1 MDSLTTEERIT
12 GAENVLWDLSDL
24 YPSASDPA
32 FKNDL
37 DTIGPRCA
45 DFNRRWKGQLG
56 SLDIPAFMSMVTE
69 YEDLIETLDR
79 MGSFAQ
85 LIWST
90 DTEDPNNGK
99 LLQLVRETGA
109 RASQPLVFLSI
120 ELSALSAE
128 RIAELMN
135 APEMASRRH
144 WLERVMEYKPFNLSE
159 EVEKVLAVK
168 NLAARAAWVRM
179 HDELMASQVFR
190 LNGKEYT
197 EAQILK
203 LLHEP
208 DRATRKAAAE
218 SVSAGLA
225 EGIKAQTYIFNTVL
239 ADHMANDQLR
249 GHDSWVSSRN
259 LANEA
264 SDASVQALI
273 DSVVDRYDLVRRYY
287 ALKKKLL
294 GYADFF
300 DYDRYASVGTDETFW
315 SWESAR
321 DIVVEAYSRFDP
333 RAGEIAQMFFD
344 RNWIHAPVRK
354 GKNGGAYSA
363 GTIASAHPYVFMNY
377 TGTNRDV
384 QVLAHELGHGIHQY
398 LSRQQGPLLMDT
410 PLTIA
415 ETASVFGEILTFNL
429 LYESVTDDKTR
440 LVMLMNKLDDIL
452 STVFRQISLNRFEEA
467 MHVARRTEGELSTDR
482 MCELWVKTQSFQFAD
497 TVTLSPGYKY
507 WWSYI
512 SHFMHVPGYV
522 YAYAYGELLVL
533 ALHEIY
539 KSDNAGFP
547 DKYIALLSSGGAKKP
562 TELLAPFNINV
573 EDPEFWKTG
582 LGVIERLINE
592 AERLAG

>member
-1 MDSLTTEERIT
+1 MTTEERTT
-12 GAENVLWDLSDL
+12 GAEQVLWDLTDL
-24 YPSASDPA
+24 YPSTSDPA
-32 FKNDL
+32 FIHDVE
-37 DTIGPRCA
+37 TITERCA
-45 DFNRRWKGQLG
+45 TFHRTWRGNLA
-56 SLDIPAFMSMVTE
+56 SLELDAFLTMVAE
-69 YEDLIETLDR
+69 YEELVETLDR
-79 MGSFAQ
+79 MGSFVQ

-90 DTEDPNNGK
+90 DTEDPKNGRT
-99 LLQLVRETGA
+99 LQMVRETGA
-109 RASQPLVFLSI
+109 RASQYLVFLNL
-120 ELSALSAE
+120 ELASMSAE
-128 RIAELMN
+128 SLEKLMN

-144 WLERVMEYKPFNLSE
+144 WLEGIMEYKPFYLSE

-208 DRATRKAAAE
+208 DRDTRKAAAE
-218 SVSAGLA
+218 SVSQGLA
-225 EGIKAQTYIFNTVL
+225 EGIKAQTFIFNTVL

-249 GHDSWVSSRN
+249 GHSSWVESRN

-273 DSVVDRYDLVRRYY
+273 DSVVGRYDLVRRYY
-287 ALKKKLL
+287 RLKKQLL
-294 GYADFF
+294 GYSDFN
-300 DYDRYASVGTDETFW
+300 DYDRYASVGSDETFW
-315 SWESAR
+315 TWEAAR
-321 DIVVEAYSRFDP
+321 DIVIKAYSTFDP

-410 PLTIA
+410 PLTVA
-415 ETASVFGEILTFNL
+415 ETASVFGEIITFNL
-429 LYESVTDDKTR
+429 LYDAVTDDKTR

-452 STVFRQISLNRFEEA
+452 STVFRQIALNRFEDA
-467 MHVARRTEGELSTDR
+467 MHVARRTEGELSTER
-482 MCELWVKTQSFQFAD
+482 LSELWLETQSAQFGD

-533 ALHEIY
+533 ALYELY
-539 KSDNAGFP
+539 KADKGGFP
-547 DKYIALLSSGGAKKP
+547 DKYIALLSSGGSKRP
-562 TELLAPFNINV
+562 TELLAPFGINV
-573 EDPEFWKTG
+573 EDPNFWQTG
-582 LGVIERLINE
+582 LEVIDRLITE
-592 AERLAG
+592 AERLAGQ

>member
-1 MDSLTTEERIT
+1 MTSEERIT

-24 YPSASDPA
+24 YPSASDPT
-32 FKNDL
+32 FKHDM
-37 DTIGPRCA
+37 DTVGTRCA
-45 DFNRRWKGQLG
+45 DFNRRWKGKLG
-56 SLDIPAFMSMVTE
+56 SLDIPSFMTMVTE

-109 RASQPLVFLSI
+109 RASQALVFLSI
-120 ELSALSAE
+120 ELAGLPAE
-128 RIAELMN
+128 RIAVLME

-144 WLERVMEYKPFNLSE
+144 WLERVLEYKPFNLSE
-159 EVEKVLAVK
+159 EVEKVLAIK

-249 GHDSWVSSRN
+249 GHTSWVASRN

-273 DSVVDRYDLVRRYY
+273 DCVVDRYDLVRRYY
-287 ALKKKLL
+287 ALKKRLL
-294 GYADFF
+294 GYTEFY
-300 DYDRYASVGTDETFW
+300 DYDRYASVGSDETFW
-315 SWESAR
+315 SWDSAR
-321 DIVVEAYSRFDP
+321 DIVVEAYTRFDP

-452 STVFRQISLNRFEEA
+452 STVFRQIALNRFEDA

-482 MCELWVKTQSFQFAD
+482 MCELWVETQSFQFAD
-497 TVTLSPGYKY
+497 TVALSPGYKY

-539 KSDNAGFP
+539 KTDKAGFP
-547 DKYIALLSSGGAKKP
+547 DKYITLLSSGGAKKP

-582 LGVIERLINE
+582 LGVIDRLIAE